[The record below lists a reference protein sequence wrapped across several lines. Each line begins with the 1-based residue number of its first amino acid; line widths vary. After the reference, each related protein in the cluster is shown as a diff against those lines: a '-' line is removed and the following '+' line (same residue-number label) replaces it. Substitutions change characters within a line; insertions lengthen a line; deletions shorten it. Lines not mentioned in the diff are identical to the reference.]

1 MKKAINPNGK
11 EVTFTFEGGLA
22 AVNFDVTKA
31 SDKCREYAVAFG
43 FSHRI
48 GDHAAISRN
57 GPNGSIITVTE
68 EMRRNAV
75 LEMVAHLESGTEN
88 WDMAKGTR
96 APVQNPV
103 FVAIAAKMGCT
114 YDEAMAKVQAQFLA
128 EME

>member
-1 MKKAINPNGK
+1 MKKSVSNSG
-11 EVTFTFEGGLA
+11 VTFTFDGGLEPVA
-22 AVNFDVTKA
+22 FDINKA
-31 SDKCREYAVAFG
+31 SEANRTFAAAFG
-43 FSHRI
+43 FGHRI

-103 FVAIAAKMGCT
+103 FVAIATKLGIT

>member
-1 MKKAINPNGK
+1 MKKQVSNTG
-11 EVTFTFEGGLA
+11 VTFTFDNGLA
-22 AVNFDVTKA
+22 PVVFDVAKA
-31 SDKCREYAVAFG
+31 SEANRTFAAAFG
-43 FSHRI
+43 FGHRI
-48 GDHAAISRN
+48 GDHAAISRT
-57 GPNGSIITVTE
+57 GPNGTVITVTE